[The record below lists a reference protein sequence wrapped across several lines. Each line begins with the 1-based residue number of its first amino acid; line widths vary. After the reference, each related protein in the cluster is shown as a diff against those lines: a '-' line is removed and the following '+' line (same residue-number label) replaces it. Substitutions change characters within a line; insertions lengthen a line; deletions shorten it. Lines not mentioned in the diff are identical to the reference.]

1 MSIPRYRVFIPLALA
16 LFLMVGCAA
25 PGNQPQQA
33 TTPPRTMVPTFT
45 PKPAATPLPP
55 TPTTVPATA
64 TPAEPPTATPPP
76 ATATPLPKPQA
87 VIALNNLNI
96 RGGPSTS
103 YPSIARGAVGQR
115 FEITGRNANSSWWQ
129 VCCVNSKNGWIA
141 AQYVR
146 VEGNTGGVEVVKDVA
161 LPPTSVPQPTARPR
175 PTSPPTQPTTPPAA
189 AAIFGQAGTEIRNA
203 DDANFGVVTFWGR
216 LGKTGDA
223 LPISGGYKLRVSAPT
238 GTLDVAFG
246 ERWQNANPGQPS
258 EFRYNAKLELPRT
271 AGAFR
276 AVVVDGSGKEVSDAI
291 TGELRDKTH
300 DVLLTWFRR

>member
-1 MSIPRYRVFIPLALA
+1 MHLPRTRVVIPIALA
-16 LFLMVGCAA
+16 LLLMVGCAA
-25 PGNQPQQA
+25 PGNQAPQTSA
-33 TTPPRTMVPTFT
+33 PPRTLVPTFT

-55 TPTTVPATA
+55 TPTAVPATA

-76 ATATPLPKPQA
+76 ATPTPPPKPMA
-87 VIALNNLNI
+87 IVTLNNLNI
-96 RGGPSTS
+96 RSGPSTS
-103 YPSIARGAVGQR
+103 YASIARGAVGQR
-115 FEITGRNANSSWWQ
+115 LEITGRNTDSSWWQ
-129 VCCVNSKNGWIA
+129 ACCVNSKNGWVA

-146 VEGNTGGVEVVKDVA
+146 VEGNVGGVEVVKDVA
-161 LPPTSVPQPTARPR
+161 PPPTQPPLPTARPR
-175 PTSPPTQPTTPPAA
+175 PTTPPAQPTTPPAA
-189 AAIFGQAGTEIRNA
+189 ATIFGQAGTEIRNA
-203 DDANFGVVTFWGR
+203 DDANFGIVTFWGR

-246 ERWQNANPGQPS
+246 ERWQNAYPGQPS